1 MQTKVLHNQSL
12 LDIAIQEDGSVMAA
26 FEWCLKNAISITDEL
41 EAGQELLAPFSE
53 FRNND
58 VANYFKGKNQMVAT
72 GFNGTIEDLI
82 PDLGIGTMAIGS
94 SFQIAD

>member
-12 LDIAIQEDGSVMAA
+12 LDIAVQEDGSAMAA
-26 FEWCLKNAISITDEL
+26 FEWALKNALSITDEL
-41 EAGQELLAPFSE
+41 APGQELLAPFSE

-58 VANYFKGKNQMVAT
+58 VADYFKGKNQMVAT

-82 PDLGIGTMAIGS
+82 PDLGIGSMAIGS
-94 SFQIAD
+94 TFIVAP